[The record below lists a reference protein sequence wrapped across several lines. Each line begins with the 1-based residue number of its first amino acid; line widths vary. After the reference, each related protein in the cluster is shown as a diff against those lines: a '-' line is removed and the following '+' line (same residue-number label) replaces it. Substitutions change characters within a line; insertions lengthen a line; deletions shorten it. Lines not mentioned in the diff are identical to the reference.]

1 MKGSGYIA
9 SGTYGCV
16 TGPPV
21 RCIENTTKDD
31 TCYKKSVGK
40 LFEYHEFADEEY
52 EKQRIIEAI
61 DTTSDFTLPLIRK
74 CVVNRYIPTQCEFEK
89 LPHRVYT
96 QLIYEKG
103 GKDLNAYVKG
113 YAYDEPNKRHR
124 AFVKAFKAF
133 RPLIQGIHKLSS
145 AGYCHLDIK
154 PANIL
159 FNGKR
164 TVFIDFGLLKDVQ
177 SVFTYDSLF
186 FLEYDYPYYPPEF
199 KLYTL
204 IKTGKNKCSY
214 DKFKSAFLNNLNGYV
229 DFTAKHD
236 AALKALYTKFSKEHG
251 LTKKHLDQSFKGFAD
266 KIDLYSL
273 GISLMYM
280 YNNMKATDMPLIAG
294 FIDRLCDLNPYTRA
308 TAEEALAMFDSLVKQ
323 KTFSIPKQKKK
334 N

>member
-21 RCIENTTKDD
+21 RCIENASKDD
-31 TCYKKSVGK
+31 ASYKKSVGK
-40 LFEYHEFADEEY
+40 LFEYVDLADEEY

-61 DTTSDFTLPLIRK
+61 DTTSDFTLPLLRK
-74 CVVNRYIPTQCEFEK
+74 CVVNRYIPKQCEFEK
-89 LPHRVYT
+89 LPRRVYT

-103 GKDLNAYVKG
+103 GKDLNAYVKS
-113 YAYDEPNKRHR
+113 YAHNEPNKRHR
-124 AFVKAFKAF
+124 AFVKAFKAL
-133 RPLIQGIHKLSS
+133 RPLIQGLQKLWN

-154 PANIL
+154 PGNIL

-164 TVFIDFGLLKDVQ
+164 MVLIDFGLLKDVQ

-199 KLYTL
+199 KLYTI

-214 DKFKSAFLNNLNGYV
+214 DKFKSTFLNSLSGYI
-229 DFTAKHD
+229 DFTAIHD
-236 AALKALYTKFSKEHG
+236 AALKAFYTRFSKEHG
-251 LTKKHLDQSFKGFAD
+251 LTKKKLDHGIKEFTN
-266 KIDLYSL
+266 KIDIYSL
-273 GISLMYM
+273 GMSLMYM
-280 YNNMKATDMPLIAG
+280 YNNMKAHDMPLIAD
-294 FIDRLCDLNPYTRA
+294 FIDRLCDLNPYTRP
-308 TAEEALAMFDSLVKQ
+308 TAEDALAMYDSLVK
-323 KTFSIPKQKKK
+323 KNFGIIEKKKK